1 MAEFGSEVVDHQ
13 DDQDGVERF
22 GPVHAELEGTGG
34 AAEREVTFCLLLFN
48 CSAQRALSC
57 VV

>member
-22 GPVHAELEGTGG
+22 GPVLAELEGAGG
-34 AAEREVTFCLLLFN
+34 AEREVTFCLLFFS
-48 CSAQRALSC
+48 CSAQRAL
-57 VV
+57 